1 MVHDQVDRWATGKR
15 QDQVPARALVQ
26 RADRSPERD
35 GIAADPVLIVSQWLG
50 AQPDRA
56 PAMSNDRSITDLV
69 TRASSGDQRAW
80 DDLVERYAPLVWSVC
95 RRYQL
100 SRADADDVHQ
110 TVWLQ
115 LVNRLDTIRDPLA
128 LPGWLATTAR
138 RECVRVLRAARGPHA
153 AEYVPDA
160 ETIPGQQA
168 GTAEQELLV
177 AERHAALREA
187 LARLPPCC
195 QRLIGKLIEDPPA
208 TYAQISASLS
218 IPVGSIGPLR
228 GRCLDKLRGDPVIAA
243 LINADAASAG
253 VH

>member
-1 MVHDQVDRWATGKR
+1 
-15 QDQVPARALVQ
+15 
-26 RADRSPERD
+26 
-35 GIAADPVLIVSQWLG
+35 
-50 AQPDRA
+50 
-56 PAMSNDRSITDLV
+56 MSTDRSITDLV
-69 TRASSGDQRAW
+69 TRARNGDQRAW
-80 DDLVERYAPLVWSVC
+80 DDLVERYAPLIWSVC

-100 SRADADDVHQ
+100 RGADAGDVHQ

-115 LVNRLDTIRDPLA
+115 LVGRLDKIRDPDA
-128 LPGWLATTAR
+128 LPGWLATTTR
-138 RECVRVLRAARGPHA
+138 RECLRVLRAARGPHA
-153 AEYVPDA
+153 AESVPDA
-160 ETIPGQQA
+160 ETIPDEQA
-168 GTAEQELLV
+168 ALAEQELLV

-228 GRCLDKLRGDPVIAA
+228 GRCLDKLRGDPAIAA

-253 VH
+253 VSDPRSSRGPAFAGCDSTTARALPRRR